1 MRRLWLSASVCMMV
15 VGVLSPGL
23 AQDAMTRFKI
33 DSHYH
38 FRDDPNFIEKTV
50 EVYRKYNTMVCAL
63 AYIHDLDAVKAA
75 VDKYPDVFI
84 SFGRINLD
92 DPAALD
98 QVDQFDEA
106 GFKGI
111 GELTRPLRDFN
122 DPAYFPPIRPNECR

>member
-1 MRRLWLSASVCMMV
+1 
-15 VGVLSPGL
+15 
-23 AQDAMTRFKI
+23 MTRFKI

-50 EVYRKYNTMVCAL
+50 EVYRKYYTMVCAL